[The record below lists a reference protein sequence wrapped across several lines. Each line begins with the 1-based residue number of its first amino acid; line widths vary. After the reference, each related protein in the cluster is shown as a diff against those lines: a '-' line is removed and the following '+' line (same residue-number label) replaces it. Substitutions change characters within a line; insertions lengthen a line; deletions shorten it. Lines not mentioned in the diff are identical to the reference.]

1 MRKFALLFLLTALL
15 MAPQW
20 CVAQLSVKFKT
31 LRVNNITNN
40 LTTPAMTSLPFDAL
54 VLSDVGLAIDVELV
68 NDGDS
73 AVNLYA
79 ETATIGLLYYDSPYG
94 WRKID
99 RLDDRDCRIPL
110 QSGLV
115 YLQHPNIKAHTS
127 VTIQRFWYYRLPT
140 FYDIS
145 SLYYVSS
152 TVPTM
157 RLVLMVPGQEP
168 ILSDIPETVYVNG
181 LKLDDDWQEC
191 GKCASYQLLS
201 NGLLK
206 DYMHENPYL
215 FGTEFS
221 QDLIRKEFQCNMA
234 FAWKQYSLLVPP
246 TKELGLSVRCL
257 RD

>member
-1 MRKFALLFLLTALL
+1 MMRKFSLFFLLTAVL

-20 CVAQLSVKFKT
+20 SAAQLSVKFKT

-79 ETATIGLLYYDSPYG
+79 ETATIGLLYYDSQCG

-145 SLYYVSS
+145 SLVLCFQYGANDALGFDGVRTGADIVGYSRD
-152 TVPTM
+152 
-157 RLVLMVPGQEP
+157 RLCKRLE
-168 ILSDIPETVYVNG
+168 
-181 LKLDDDWQEC
+181 
-191 GKCASYQLLS
+191 A
-201 NGLLK
+201 
-206 DYMHENPYL
+206 
-215 FGTEFS
+215 
-221 QDLIRKEFQCNMA
+221 
-234 FAWKQYSLLVPP
+234 
-246 TKELGLSVRCL
+246 
-257 RD
+257 